1 MEKQRYCIIAV
12 NTEEALEKAIYHGV
26 SAVFV
31 DAFMLDD
38 EVEREIENSGYRS
51 GLVGWT
57 GKLFLRRNFDVK
69 KYDLVEALESLG
81 VRSENLLEGGKR

>member
-12 NTEEALEKAIYHGV
+12 NTEEALGKAIYHGV
-26 SAVFV
+26 NAVFV
-31 DAFMLDD
+31 DAFLLDD
-38 EVEREIENSGYRS
+38 EVEREIENNGYRP

-57 GKLFLRRNFDVK
+57 GKLFLRWDFDVE

-81 VRSENLLEGGKR
+81 VRSEKLFEGI

>member
-26 SAVFV
+26 NAVFV

-57 GKLFLRRNFDVK
+57 GKLFLRQDFDYEM
-69 KYDLVEALESLG
+69 YDLTDALETLG
-81 VRSENLLEGGKR
+81 IQPKRLHERMRS